1 MCKRTAKF
9 TTCFFI
15 VFLLFFIVNSYDVK
29 AYKKYNEIY
38 NFEKDGYWKP
48 TDDIVHDFYIENI
61 WNEGCYLEGIG
72 FQRVSISDIQS
83 NKIYE
88 TNEAISSGIMDNK
101 YYVTIS
107 KGDKLC
113 YSGKMSQLMKQ
124 EYITLDEPIFLEVD
138 TKIKFSMEIYFD
150 ALAGNEYQ
158 NKKYEYVVYPK
169 VFKIKEEFK
178 PEINLP
184 QTGSIISSNLII
196 VLSILLIV
204 FGINIKVAKGR
215 NINEK

>member
-1 MCKRTAKF
+1 MPDKEFAA
-9 TTCFFI
+9 
-15 VFLLFFIVNSYDVK
+15 FLPSEIFPADSPLFFSQENNPALLSESPWISFSVDYNSDHSFIQPEPSVK
-29 AYKKYNEIY
+29 NS
-38 NFEKDGYWKP
+38 NF
-48 TDDIVHDFYIENI
+48 
-61 WNEGCYLEGIG
+61 L
-72 FQRVSISDIQS
+72 SDIQS

-88 TNEAISSGIMDNK
+88 TNEAISSGIMDDK

-107 KGDKLC
+107 KGDKLL

-204 FGINIKVAKGR
+204 FGTNIKVAKGR